1 MKNHDLRPIDSQAF
15 LEANAIHILIVEII
29 EEARKAV
36 VTSIMVV
43 TSIQNNKATK
53 LDATSS
59 GTSIIS
65 IVKKIL
71 QKEKC

>member
-15 LEANAIHILIVEII
+15 LEANA
-29 EEARKAV
+29 
-36 VTSIMVV
+36 
-43 TSIQNNKATK
+43 IQNNKATK

-65 IVKKIL
+65 IVKKIV